1 MRSFAVLI
9 TALAATL
16 VPGGMGAHPGTGESG
31 NAKLSIQVVVEKQQ
45 GGNWERVDPQTVF
58 HSGENIRFRYRATR
72 GGYLF
77 VLNSSSDKTTS
88 WIFPRAGSAERSR
101 VEPGVE
107 YIIPT
112 GQGAFEVAGT
122 PGFDVTYWILSP
134 TPIDSTQS
142 FVPTSGNQVSTLQ
155 PRCRSDALKSRGL
168 CVDEHAG
175 PHSVD
180 DPVNLP
186 VHPPENDKLHSRD
199 LKFKSQEG
207 TTQISGVTQQ
217 SDVVVYE
224 FTIAHE

>member
-1 MRSFAVLI
+1 MRTFAVL
-9 TALAATL
+9 LAAVAVTL
-16 VPGGMGAHPGTGESG
+16 QPGGMRAAPDTAVTA
-31 NAKLSIQVVVEKQQ
+31 NAKLSIEVVVEKQK
-45 GGNWERVDPQTVF
+45 GDDWERVNPQTVF
-58 HSGENIRFRYRATR
+58 HAGEDIRFRYRATQ
-72 GGYLF
+72 GGYLY
-77 VLNSSSDKTTS
+77 VLNSSSDKKTS
-88 WIFPRAGSAERSR
+88 WIFPRANSAERSR

-112 GQGAFEVAGT
+112 GRGAFEVAGS

-142 FVPTSGNQVSTLQ
+142 FVPTSGNPVSTLQ
-155 PRCRSDALKSRGL
+155 PRCRSEVLKSRGL
-168 CVDEHAG
+168 CVDERAG

-207 TTQISGVTQQ
+207 TTQISGVTHQ
-217 SDVVVYE
+217 SDVIVYE
-224 FTIAHE
+224 FTIAHD